1 MNMLMVLPLLE
12 GGRKVV
18 WWAVKVGRIQASS
31 SLLLLP
37 DRAHFTTCSS
47 DESEKIP
54 FNREF

>member
-1 MNMLMVLPLLE
+1 MVLPLLE

-18 WWAVKVGRIQASS
+18 WWAVKVGRIQVSS

-37 DRAHFTTCSS
+37 DRAHLTTCSS